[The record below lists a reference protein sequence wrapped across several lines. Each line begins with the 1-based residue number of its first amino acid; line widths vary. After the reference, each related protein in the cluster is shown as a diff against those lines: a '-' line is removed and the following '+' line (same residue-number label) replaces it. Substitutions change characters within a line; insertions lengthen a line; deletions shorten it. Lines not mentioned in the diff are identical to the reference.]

1 MGDFWTKYKLDSGKP
16 MSPKQ
21 IQRVERLEEEIAFHE
36 HSIDTCLEAIAC
48 IKRGGKK
55 KTINVETSL
64 F

>member
-1 MGDFWTKYKLDSGKP
+1 MGDFWTKYKLDNGKP

-21 IQRVERLEEEIAFHE
+21 IQRVEQLEAEMAFHE
-36 HSIDTCLEAIAC
+36 HRIDRCLEAIAC